1 MAFFFSKQEELDPA
15 RTCNLVLFC
24 SETWML
30 SSKEQN
36 SQPLS
41 LLIKEIL
48 PVVAGTSQDFR
59 FNYFHGCEQ

>member
-1 MAFFFSKQEELDPA
+1 M
-15 RTCNLVLFC
+15 LFC
-24 SETWML
+24 SETLML

-48 PVVAGTSQDFR
+48 PIVTGTSQDFR
-59 FNYFHGCEQ
+59 FNYFHGCEQSDCLYSAE